1 MCMAL
6 QQSKLN
12 VHKFTEG
19 QGSGTAITQC
29 WTHMVLGSCSW
40 ISLYP
45 PSTHMAEFQAG
56 WGWECHLSFLS
67 RSLRGKKK
75 NKTKHKKLIQ
85 YPVILKY
92 LFPIRNFWRG
102 WLHGTTVMHW
112 SREAW
117 SHIMTAGRIPIRTAW
132 NTPSR
137 HVGAKQADGTGR
149 GPEEGECRVTEPC
162 AGCFF
167 LSPTHGFPHTLS
179 WRKCKNSGDL
189 PSKK

>member
-75 NKTKHKKLIQ
+75 QNETQKTYTISSYFEVLIPNQ
-85 YPVILKY
+85 KFLEGLAPWYNSNALVKTGLIPHNDCSSNSDQDSLKY
-92 LFPIRNFWRG
+92 TQQARG
-102 WLHGTTVMHW
+102 CQT
-112 SREAW
+112 
-117 SHIMTAGRIPIRTAW
+117 
-132 NTPSR
+132 
-137 HVGAKQADGTGR
+137 
-149 GPEEGECRVTEPC
+149 
-162 AGCFF
+162 
-167 LSPTHGFPHTLS
+167 S
-179 WRKCKNSGDL
+179 WWDR
-189 PSKK
+189 